1 MNIPTGKLCFKMF
14 TIYVYDP
21 TSWKTGSV
29 PGEKNPMKNIFTLQ
43 SSLGLSFIET
53 KFSTNMHLIQ
63 KVFFRTEKGHLQITI
78 HVLRNTEHHVNTVR
92 SFFYF

>member
-1 MNIPTGKLCFKMF
+1 MNKDEYPYWKIVFQN
-14 TIYVYDP
+14 VYNIRVYCTMYNDQP
-21 TSWKTGSV
+21 LGSGSV

-63 KVFFRTEKGHLQITI
+63 KV
-78 HVLRNTEHHVNTVR
+78 
-92 SFFYF
+92 YF